1 MLEKT
6 VSKEYHRITDI
17 ALGKSGGNPVNAM
30 ILKNYND
37 GRHGGWN
44 NYCCYNNKSLTGSY
58 VKKHINDDVKA
69 IQHKENMAKAG
80 EMIMNQLSG
89 DLKSKMSSKKSA
101 EGAQKPLAS

>member
-1 MLEKT
+1 VLEKT

-80 EMIMNQLSG
+80 EMIMN
-89 DLKSKMSSKKSA
+89 
-101 EGAQKPLAS
+101 

>member
-1 MLEKT
+1 MMRVFDQQRLFFLKYLDGIVDGETDYKEKYIQAEHDLVLEKT

-44 NYCCYNNKSLTGSY
+44 NYCCYLGNWT
-58 VKKHINDDVKA
+58 
-69 IQHKENMAKAG
+69 
-80 EMIMNQLSG
+80 
-89 DLKSKMSSKKSA
+89 
-101 EGAQKPLAS
+101 